1 MNAIRKW
8 RKAALAILALVVVAQ
23 VAASVLVRT
32 HAGREFLLRHLER
45 AFGRPIEVRQF
56 EASVFPRLRLDA
68 AGISVGEDPAFGNE
82 YFLRADNFSAALR
95 WLGLL
100 RGRFEFGT
108 ISFSR
113 PSLILVRSSN
123 RRWNLE
129 RWLPP
134 APRRTALPAHAYGP
148 EAPPQ
153 PANHLQKI
161 EFDEGRINF
170 KFGEDKLPFAFT
182 GVSGSVE
189 QLANGRWEL
198 QLDAQPWRSGVQL
211 QSTGTLSVRGG
222 IAGTSARLQPA
233 AFRVHWEDASLADL
247 FRLLRGQDY
256 GVRGSFALDAT
267 AQSGS
272 RTAELASAQAGE
284 WSFAVNAR
292 AARIHRWDLSERTDN
307 PRISTELEGRWNPAS
322 GAVVADRWVINTPRS
337 NLRGT
342 AQVLAAAGGTP
353 ELRVEGAAV
362 QGADLLAWY
371 RAFHPGVAEDLSW
384 QQFFSGSMALGGRPL
399 AITAGNVQSDGG
411 SLRVPG
417 FASPVRLGVVRGGV
431 VDGRLVIQP
440 VTLSW
445 TTAQKAEA
453 AARTEAARTT
463 RFPGQNGPGKMDAG
477 LTEDLS
483 SRSGAVSIT
492 GSGVESEDVLRL
504 LAALGRPVNHGWELQ
519 GTAAAA
525 LRWAWSSGKPADW
538 EGAINVS
545 HASLQV
551 AGLNEPISIG
561 EATLSFPGTGRR
573 IHFAKTSALGAVWTG
588 NVFETFENGPS
599 ASTNTAGAPPSWK
612 FDLHADRLSA
622 ADLDHWIGPR
632 ARPGWLE
639 RLLPALLGG
648 SPSAVPPASDLL
660 RQLNALGTLRVDE
673 FAVEKIRVKDLL
685 ASVAVHGLSLDVD
698 DASGQWA
705 GGTLHGHLSADFAPS
720 PRYEIAVRFERVNLA
735 ALPFADGV
743 TQRAAGLASGTLRL
757 TASGVGRE
765 SLLGSLE
772 GSGEFRTGSTQFRGW
787 DVDASLAG
795 GGWRSGASHWSSG
808 EGDFRIQDRQVDVER
823 FRLSGARGAVVLRGT
838 IGFGRDA
845 DLTLEPAAAR
855 PGRAA
860 AAPEARI
867 LHIRGF
873 LGSAVEEAGSK
884 QR

>member
-1 MNAIRKW
+1 MV
-8 RKAALAILALVVVAQ
+8 ALVVAAQ

-95 WLGLL
+95 WFGLL

-113 PSLILVRSSN
+113 PSLILVRSSTG
-123 RRWNLE
+123 RWNLE

-134 APRRTALPAHAYGP
+134 APRRAALPAHAYGP

-161 EFDEGRINF
+161 EFDDGRINF
-170 KFGEDKLPFAFT
+170 KLGEDKLPFAFT

-211 QSTGTLSVRGG
+211 QSAGTLSVRGG
-222 IAGTSARLQPA
+222 IAGTSARLRPA

-267 AQSGS
+267 MESGS
-272 RTAELASAQAGE
+272 RTAEPASAEAGE

-342 AQVLAAAGGTP
+342 AQVLAATRGLP
-353 ELRVEGAAV
+353 ELRVEAAAV

-371 RAFHPGVAEDLSW
+371 RAFQPGVAEDLSL
-384 QQFFSGSMALGGRPL
+384 QQFFSGSMALSGRPL
-399 AITAGNVQSDGG
+399 AITAANVQSDGG

-431 VDGRLVIQP
+431 VDGRLVLQP
-440 VTLSW
+440 VMLSW
-445 TTAQKAEA
+445 TPARKA
-453 AARTEAARTT
+453 EAARTT
-463 RFPGQNGPGKMDAG
+463 RSAGKDGPGKMDAG

-483 SRSGAVSIT
+483 SRTGAVSIT

-519 GTAAAA
+519 GTAATA
-525 LRWAWSSGKPADW
+525 LRWAWSSGRPANW
-538 EGAINVS
+538 EGAVSVS

-561 EATLSFPGTGRR
+561 EATLSFLGTGRQIR
-573 IHFAKTSALGAVWTG
+573 FAKTSALGAVWTG
-588 NVFETFENGPS
+588 NVFETFGNLPP
-599 ASTNTAGAPPSWK
+599 ASTNTTGAPPAWK

-632 ARPGWLE
+632 ARPGWLQ
-639 RLLPALLGG
+639 RLLPTVLGG
-648 SPSAVPPASDLL
+648 SPSAPPPASDLL
-660 RQLNALGTLRVDE
+660 RQLNAQGTLRVDE
-673 FAVEKIRVKDLL
+673 FAVEKVRVKDLL
-685 ASVAVHGLSLDVD
+685 ASVALHGLSLEVEDG
-698 DASGQWA
+698 SGQWA
-705 GGTLHGHLSADFAPS
+705 GGTLHGRLSADFAPS
-720 PRYEIAVRFERVNLA
+720 PRYEIALRFERVNLA

-743 TQRAAGLASGTLRL
+743 TQRVAGLASGTLRL
-757 TASGVGRE
+757 AASGVGRE
-765 SLLGSLE
+765 PLLSSLE

-787 DVDASLAG
+787 DVDASLAD

-808 EGDFRIQDRQVDVER
+808 EGDFRIQDREVDVER

-845 DLTLEPAAAR
+845 DLTLEPATAR

-860 AAPEARI
+860 AGPEARI